1 MVSSSFISKSMD
13 SIFHLQK
20 KKLREGK
27 KITLISEKKAT
38 LLDGTYTIFI
48 IKKETKMYVIV
59 QMLPFFH
66 CIVEVRG

>member
-20 KKLREGK
+20 KKTERGK
-27 KITLISEKKAT
+27 KNHINIRKKAT

-48 IKKETKMYVIV
+48 IKKETKMYIIV
-59 QMLPFFH
+59 QMLPFF
-66 CIVEVRG
+66 IA